1 MKQLKDKKV
10 SDHLFYLVLA
20 YLDETNNEPI
30 IRRNLG
36 TIDNDDFLHRLKFSL
51 IDIEYSV
58 FIELVSEAIEYFKSQ
73 TEDI

>member
-1 MKQLKDKKV
+1 MRQLKDKQV

-36 TIDNDDFLHRLKFSL
+36 TVFDNDDFLHRLKFSL
-51 IDIEYSV
+51 IDIEYSI
-58 FIELVSEAIEYFKSQ
+58 FEELVDEAIVYFKQQ
-73 TEDI
+73 TI

>member
-58 FIELVSEAIEYFKSQ
+58 FVELVSEAIEYFKSQ
-73 TEDI
+73 TENI